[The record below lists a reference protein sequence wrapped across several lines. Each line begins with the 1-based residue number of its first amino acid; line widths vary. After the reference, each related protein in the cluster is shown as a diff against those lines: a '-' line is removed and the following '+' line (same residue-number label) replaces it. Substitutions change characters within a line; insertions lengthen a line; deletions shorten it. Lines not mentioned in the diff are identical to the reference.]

1 MGDEIVGSREWGV
14 TANGYEV
21 SFQGSE
27 KVLELNGGNSRTTLN
42 TTELYILKWLKWYV
56 YFTTMKKLNP
66 CMLFDTSPY

>member
-42 TTELYILKWLKWYV
+42 TNELYILKWLKW
-56 YFTTMKKLNP
+56 
-66 CMLFDTSPY
+66 

>member
-1 MGDEIVGSREWGV
+1 M

-42 TTELYILKWLKWYV
+42 TNELYILKWLKWYV